1 MLHRWWFRAVGL
13 VLVCVALG
21 THLWVPSAPQHSGWL
36 SRVNALW
43 YDLRFQLLPPTRA
56 PIMPVVIVDVDEFT
70 QLREGRWP
78 WDRSK
83 IAALINALRE
93 QGTALIGFDMV
104 FSEAGHNAAEAVLQQ
119 LRDSALISVNS
130 PNDAV
135 ADSAQLE
142 AQLDALVPVLD
153 GDTALAEQLGG
164 DTVLGFFFHNDGFN
178 AGSLPPAPILMA
190 ADEGPAGLIKM
201 ENYTANR
208 EVFNHAF
215 PPNGFVVTVPDGDG
229 IVRRLPLVMRHD
241 DGIFNGLS
249 LELARL
255 ALNAPWVRL
264 QTQSSP
270 RGEVLTGVQVGK
282 ILHIPVDPRGQ
293 MLVPYRGHARSFP
306 TISATRILQGDA
318 DEQSLEALQGAIVLI
333 GTSALGLADLRTTPL
348 QTSFPGVEVHANA
361 VDTILNA
368 YWQQTNTVEGRSQT
382 PFYYQP
388 DWGEGAVTVQIL
400 FFGLLLALWL
410 PGRTLCQM
418 LLSTAGSVGLVL
430 VLNILLW
437 SIGHYALPLALILLC
452 LLSIGAFNLII
463 GYWLAARQ
471 RQQIQNLFGEYVP
484 AAHVAH
490 MIANPKSVRLEG
502 TQKEMTV
509 LFADI
514 RNFTAISE
522 GLSPAELKSVLNRY
536 LSAITKV
543 IFAHQGTIDKYVGD
557 LVMAF
562 WNAPLDDAKHAPH
575 AVHAALAMQTK
586 AQQLRDEFRQQGLP
600 EFHVGIGLN
609 TGTMNVGDM
618 GSIYRRAYTVL
629 GDSVNLAARL
639 ESLSSYYGVSI
650 LVSDTTRAATP
661 DIIYRTI
668 DWVRVKGRQAPLI
681 ISQPLAL
688 TNQLSIIDQQALELH
703 EQACAAYQEGALQ
716 EAQALFNRL
725 KQDLPAEPLY
735 DLYLQR
741 IHAASANT
749 WNPVFTHDNK

>member
-1 MLHRWWFRAVGL
+1 MLHRWGSRTVGL
-13 VLVCVALG
+13 ILVCLALG
-21 THLWVPSAPQHSGWL
+21 AHFWVPSAPQHSGWL

-43 YDLRFQLLPPTRA
+43 YDLRFQLLPPVRA
-56 PIMPVVIVDVDEFT
+56 PIMPVVIIDIDEFT

-93 QGTALIGFDMV
+93 QGAALIGFDMV
-104 FSEAGHNAAEAVLQQ
+104 FSEAGHNAAKAVLQQ
-119 LRDSALISVNS
+119 MRDSALISS
-130 PNDAV
+130 DSTADAV
-135 ADSAQLE
+135 ADSGQLL

-153 GDTALAEQLGG
+153 GDTVLAEQLAG

-178 AGSLPPAPILMA
+178 AGELPPAPILTT
-190 ADEGPAGLIKM
+190 ADEGPTGLIKM

-208 EVFNHAF
+208 EVFNHSF
-215 PPNGFVVTVPDGDG
+215 PPSGFVVTVPDGDG

-264 QTQSSP
+264 HTESSTH
-270 RGEVLTGVQVGK
+270 GEVLTGIQLGK
-282 ILHIPVDPRGQ
+282 SLRIPVDPQGQ
-293 MLVPYRGHARSFP
+293 MLVPYRGRAGSFS
-306 TISATRILQGDA
+306 TISATRILHGDA
-318 DEQSLEALQGAIVLI
+318 DEQSLESLKGAIVLI

-368 YWQQTNTVEGRSQT
+368 YWQQNNSEQDSKQN

-388 DWGEGAVTVQIL
+388 DWGEGAVIAQIL
-400 FFGLLLALWL
+400 FFGLLLAVWL
-410 PGRTLCQM
+410 PGRSLWQM
-418 LLSTAGSVGLVL
+418 LLGSVGGVGLAVS
-430 VLNILLW
+430 LNLLLW
-437 SIGHYALPLALILLC
+437 SLGHYALPLALVVLC
-452 LLSIGAFNLII
+452 LLSIGAFNLVI
-463 GYWLAARQ
+463 GYWSTARQ

-490 MIANPKSVRLEG
+490 MIANPTSVHLEG

-536 LSAITKV
+536 LSAITEV

-562 WNAPLDDAKHAPH
+562 WNAPLDDAQHALH
-575 AVHAALAMQTK
+575 AVQTALAMQIR
-586 AQQLRDEFRQQGLP
+586 AQQLRAEFREQGLP

-618 GSIYRRAYTVL
+618 GSVYRRAYTVL

-639 ESLSSYYGVSI
+639 ESLCSYYGVSI

-681 ISQPLAL
+681 ISQPIAL
-688 TNQLSIIDQQALELH
+688 NNQLSSNEQQTLKLH
-703 EQACAAYQEGALQ
+703 EQACQAYQEGELQ
-716 EAQALFNRL
+716 KAQTLFNQL
-725 KQDLPAEPLY
+725 KQDLPADPLY

-741 IHAASANT
+741 IQAAHADT